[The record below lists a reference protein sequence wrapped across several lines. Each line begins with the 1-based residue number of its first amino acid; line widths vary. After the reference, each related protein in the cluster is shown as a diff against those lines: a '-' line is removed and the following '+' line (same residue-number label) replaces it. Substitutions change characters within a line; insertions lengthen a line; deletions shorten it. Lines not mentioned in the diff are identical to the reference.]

1 MLLKNL
7 LLMDLWLRGVPHDSR
22 CHLQM
27 WSTVFNLK
35 KLGYVSKFLLT
46 LLQTKRMK
54 GGNCSARTQIFFTRS
69 KVSRKKQRTLNSKL
83 RYVFIEKTCW
93 NVCKEASIM
102 TWLLNWY
109 TYRLSCTFFFF
120 QLFHSEKV
128 RHGIFPP
135 IGGFLPIERS
145 HGSFLR
151 SVQIR
156 WENYRVYLT
165 CERFSESNFTN
176 LPRASISFLHYTF
189 LNGVNLFCF
198 GHHWSV
204 HGLTEF
210 TRKGSNPVITCKS
223 AV

>member
-1 MLLKNL
+1 MTLNL
-7 LLMDLWLRGVPHDSR
+7 RNLTIPSFLHATEMGFILFECFWKTCSWWTSGYVVYLMISR

-35 KLGYVSKFLLT
+35 KLGYVSNFLLT

-93 NVCKEASIM
+93 NVCREASIM
-102 TWLLNWY
+102 TWLFNRH

-128 RHGIFPP
+128 WIWKQALFMI
-135 IGGFLPIERS
+135 IGKTGTVWVLNQVMIP
-145 HGSFLR
+145 
-151 SVQIR
+151 
-156 WENYRVYLT
+156 
-165 CERFSESNFTN
+165 CESGYDSMLF
-176 LPRASISFLHYTF
+176 
-189 LNGVNLFCF
+189 VNLNLKC
-198 GHHWSV
+198 
-204 HGLTEF
+204 
-210 TRKGSNPVITCKS
+210 
-223 AV
+223 